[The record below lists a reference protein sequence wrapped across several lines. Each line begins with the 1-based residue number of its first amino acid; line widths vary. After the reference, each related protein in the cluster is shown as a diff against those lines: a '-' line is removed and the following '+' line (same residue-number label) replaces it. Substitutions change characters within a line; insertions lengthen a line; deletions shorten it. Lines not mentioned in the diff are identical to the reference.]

1 MSDCL
6 MSCEDCVQVKCN
18 HFDVWEARNCGTPVM
33 PEFEPLFM
41 DENTRL
47 SDLVDILSVT

>member
-6 MSCEDCVQVKCN
+6 VSCEDCVQVKCTN
-18 HFDVWEARNCGTPVM
+18 FEVWESRYCGTPAV
-33 PEFEPLFM
+33 PAFESLFM